1 MKTVDQIMVLA
12 AYYESAS
19 AECRLGTYLHPTSEK
34 KYNELNA
41 ATKALRTAIEELYR
55 DAAMQSAEIDELRKK
70 LAALTRINSDLCRV
84 HNERLLDKVR
94 LATDAARYRA
104 VRRGQKWSVVD
115 GIGDTLRA
123 DDLDA
128 AIDAA
133 MKEST

>member
-1 MKTVDQIMVLA
+1 MKVEQIMELA
-12 AYYESAS
+12 DRYATLLAIWGDPEAIKSQDS
-19 AECRLGTYLHPTSEK
+19 RL
-34 KYNELNA
+34 
-41 ATKALRTAIEELYR
+41 ALRTAIEELYR
-55 DAAMQSAEIDELRKK
+55 DAATQSEIDELRKK

-84 HNERLLDKVR
+84 HNERLIDTAR

>member
-1 MKTVDQIMVLA
+1 MKVEQIMELA
-12 AYYESAS
+12 DRYATLLAIWGDPEAIKSQDS
-19 AECRLGTYLHPTSEK
+19 RL
-34 KYNELNA
+34 
-41 ATKALRTAIEELYR
+41 ALRTAIEELYR
-55 DAAMQSAEIDELRKK
+55 DAAMQSEIDELREK

-84 HNERLLDKVR
+84 HNERLLDKLR
-94 LATDAARYRA
+94 LATDAARYREI
-104 VRRGQKWSVVD
+104 RCGQKWSVVD